1 MPTHKAPPPQ
11 GLETVKASIAGLRK
25 VVEGLDGKAVGSK
38 SSGSKAAI
46 KHATTTAS
54 LLFLDLKAANRET
67 LEAVE
72 IVRNSTST
80 GKQSLDRTRLQLQNV
95 LYEKTHVEK
104 EIRTSKD
111 FKSAYDDAKVGLVAI
126 ETFKKEFKKHAEGV
140 DTSVDL
146 DSLDAHALE
155 LRRLSHEL
163 ATRKKL
169 VEQKDALE
177 KKLKLLKRDVATKN
191 SFLSSLRN
199 NLQNVQRSI
208 EPLSKQLSNSES
220 NKVLVY
226 ERRIKSKTL
235 PVPMYVL
242 FSSLVAAADSV
253 RESITVDV
261 EGSVADAEAMERHA
275 AQVVN
280 GDMETEG
287 YEEEIHSDDDEK
299 GETRAKKSNS
309 SGKRKRADADA
320 ENAAAST
327 DRTDSGESHPLRV
340 TVTVNDEY
348 VVTFRYL
355 PKLRVITAEVN
366 ASDKKSSDFVTSTL
380 VDLFPGDDGA
390 SVPNPSVDSTE
401 WDVTSRP
408 DRPYRWAQ
416 HIAGLDYLPVQPPFQ
431 LAVSVSPE
439 TVAELDKNLNQH
451 ASQKRSGNVLRAIL
465 DRLQCRQTLDT
476 QLHKLLHSK
485 NLAKDIAAGSDV
497 SSTLRS
503 IKETFGDDDE
513 DTSNYQSG
521 SVLFQKLK
529 KTGSRESLRKRGARR
544 VVVEVAVGANSHAQ
558 QKSKNQKQCVVRAI
572 CEIPAAFPIRNV
584 SFGLSAL
591 GVVGPAPP
599 ASEADA
605 GGVAL
610 DGGDSARDACNDLR
624 VMEEE
629 VNGNVEN
636 GDAPD
641 AVLRR
646 SILKLLTVCDRYP
659 GTSGWGG
666 AEDAGARQGRERRKA

>member
-25 VVEGLDGKAVGSK
+25 VVEGLEGKAVGSK

-261 EGSVADAEAMERHA
+261 EGSVADAEALQRKA
-275 AQVVN
+275 AAA
-280 GDMETEG
+280 
-287 YEEEIHSDDDEK
+287 EEE
-299 GETRAKKSNS
+299 
-309 SGKRKRADADA
+309 
-320 ENAAAST
+320 AASNGGRFGGG
-327 DRTDSGESHPLRV
+327 DKYRGSRDGSFFYNQQRNPPN
-340 TVTVNDEY
+340 VN
-348 VVTFRYL
+348 
-355 PKLRVITAEVN
+355 PN
-366 ASDKKSSDFVTSTL
+366 GQ
-380 VDLFPGDDGA
+380 PGDW
-390 SVPNPSVDSTE
+390 SCP
-401 WDVTSRP
+401 
-408 DRPYRWAQ
+408 
-416 HIAGLDYLPVQPPFQ
+416 
-431 LAVSVSPE
+431 
-439 TVAELDKNLNQH
+439 
-451 ASQKRSGNVLRAIL
+451 
-465 DRLQCRQTLDT
+465 
-476 QLHKLLHSK
+476 
-485 NLAKDIAAGSDV
+485 
-497 SSTLRS
+497 
-503 IKETFGDDDE
+503 
-513 DTSNYQSG
+513 
-521 SVLFQKLK
+521 
-529 KTGSRESLRKRGARR
+529 RG
-544 VVVEVAVGANSHAQ
+544 
-558 QKSKNQKQCVVRAI
+558 C
-572 CEIPAAFPIRNV
+572 
-584 SFGLSAL
+584 
-591 GVVGPAPP
+591 GVVF
-599 ASEADA
+599 ASKVKCFRC
-605 GGVAL
+605 GV
-610 DGGDSARDACNDLR
+610 DKP
-624 VMEEE
+624 E
-629 VNGNVEN
+629 
-636 GDAPD
+636 
-641 AVLRR
+641 
-646 SILKLLTVCDRYP
+646 
-659 GTSGWGG
+659 
-666 AEDAGARQGRERRKA
+666 